1 MFYECFI
8 YRLLSYDV
16 TAAILMHKNKDMAAI
31 LVYRNIAWGIALN
44 FQANISVCFI
54 KSIWPLVTP
63 MTAINLCNFVNKV
76 LKKILIGK
84 KWCDVKM
91 FSLFILAKVAKQ

>member
-8 YRLLSYDV
+8 YRLLSCDV

-44 FQANISVCFI
+44 FQANI
-54 KSIWPLVTP
+54 KSIWPLVTS
-63 MTAINLCNFVNKV
+63 MKSINLCNLVNKV

-84 KWCDVKM
+84 KLCDVKI